1 MCRAPPACTSQVQAR
16 LAMAY
21 ALSAIICP
29 SISLS
34 FIAFFARMYGAVVPA
49 LVVIIARIR
58 LALVAFTISI
68 VSFFAAPIRVAFV
81 RRAQTE
87 FVDSLHAADAVWYFG
102 AASVLFAVRPAGA
115 APPIAFFAFVLSAIV
130 AARLFGAA
138 VQFARHLGLATVAFA
153 EFHGFAWESAVLV
166 RASMFLA
173 ALVPSPHVAARDFVL
188 QDHAT
193 VVFAEFHGF
202 AWESAVLVRASMF
215 LAALVPSPHVAA
227 RDFVLQD
234 HATVHFAVQAT
245 LHDASFAFQLG
256 AGMFL
261 AMFALG
267 SLRSTRHV
275 FCSSVI
281 R

>member
-1 MCRAPPACTSQVQAR
+1 MC
-16 LAMAY
+16 
-21 ALSAIICP
+21 
-29 SISLS
+29 
-34 FIAFFARMYGAVVPA
+34 GAVVPA
-49 LVVIIARIR
+49 LVVIIARIH

-68 VSFFAAPIRVAFV
+68 VSFFVAPIRVAFV
-81 RRAQTE
+81 RRAQTG
-87 FVDSLHAADAVWYFG
+87 FVDPLHAADAVWYFG
-102 AASVLFAVRPAGA
+102 ATSVLFAVRPAGA
-115 APPIAFFAFVLSAIV
+115 APPVAFFAFVLSAIV
-130 AARLFGAA
+130 AARLFGVA
-138 VQFARHLGLATVAFA
+138 VQFIGYLGLATV
-153 EFHGFAWESAVLV
+153 G
-166 RASMFLA
+166 
-173 ALVPSPHVAARDFVL
+173 
-188 QDHAT
+188 
-193 VVFAEFHGF
+193 FAEFHGF

-245 LHDASFAFQLG
+245 LHEASFAFQLG

-261 AMFALG
+261 AMLALG